1 MSIGMQIFD
10 DLLDS
15 REIIDSQ
22 IAHVTAYWREVQES
36 NGNSS
41 ACEFVNQSQADL
53 GGHHRNTADVVL
65 HHSLGG
71 LSSSAGVIIRVAENG
86 VVTKLLGADFETLDH
101 FRKER
106 ILNVRHNDSECAAVA
121 RSEVP
126 RMHVGKI
133 SETLDGRE
141 YQQVRAPPY
150 LARLVQDIGH
160 GRSGY
165 PCSLRH
171 ITNR

>member
-41 ACEFVNQSQADL
+41 AREFANQSQADL

-71 LSSSAGVIIRVAENG
+71 FSCSARIIIRIAEDG
-86 VVTKLLGADFETLDH
+86 VVAKLAGAHFETLDD
-101 FRKER
+101 FREEG
-106 ILNVRHNDSECAAVA
+106 ILDVRHDDAERPAVA
-121 RSEVP
+121 RSQVS

-141 YQQVRAPPY
+141 YQQVRAPAH
-150 LARLVQDIGH
+150 LAGLVQDIGH
-160 GRSGY
+160 SGSGDA
-165 PCSLRH
+165 CSRRD
-171 ITNR
+171 IANR